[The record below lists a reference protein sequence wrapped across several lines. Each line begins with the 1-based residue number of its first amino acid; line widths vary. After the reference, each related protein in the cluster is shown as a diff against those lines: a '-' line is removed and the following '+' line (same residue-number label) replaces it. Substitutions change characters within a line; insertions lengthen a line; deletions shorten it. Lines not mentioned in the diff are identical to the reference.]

1 MEDRAARALGQT
13 ADAGH
18 VVHLVHHHRIG
29 DVGLHACHAGDL
41 VGDQTAEVRGMLH
54 LGVDQVFAQG
64 FVHLVGA
71 GRNGFYQAAA
81 ADDGRQLA
89 DVEVLLFERLEHD
102 FAAPGQLLGDIG
114 EFRDLLGRMAQGQF
128 EQRTLVFV
136 EGHLG
141 RGGTGVDC

>member
-1 MEDRAARALGQT
+1 
-13 ADAGH
+13 
-18 VVHLVHHHRIG
+18 
-29 DVGLHACHAGDL
+29 
-41 VGDQTAEVRGMLH
+41 MLH

>member
-1 MEDRAARALGQT
+1 MT
-13 ADAGH
+13 ADSS
-18 VVHLVHHHRIG
+18 RMSK
-29 DVGLHACHAGDL
+29 CCSS
-41 VGDQTAEVRGMLH
+41 
-54 LGVDQVFAQG
+54 
-64 FVHLVGA
+64 
-71 GRNGFYQAAA
+71 
-81 ADDGRQLA
+81 
-89 DVEVLLFERLEHD
+89 ERLEHD